1 MELKEGL
8 LASLT
13 TEWLETSSLR
23 IRNGEWI
30 SVGYLGIQPA
40 WQTFVYIWPYGS
52 ETPSSGFVTNCMA
65 AAERKALALECI
77 RFASSIYGSN
87 SEILKEEY
95 GRRKEQRVKHKCKRQ
110 KKRRAQVV
118 LEGCRLKT
126 SNRLPP
132 SFSQCPGAFASTPAA
147 FSYPSRVPF
156 VEYLLVVLPAECE

>member
-1 MELKEGL
+1 
-8 LASLT
+8 
-13 TEWLETSSLR
+13 
-23 IRNGEWI
+23 
-30 SVGYLGIQPA
+30 
-40 WQTFVYIWPYGS
+40 
-52 ETPSSGFVTNCMA
+52 MA

-95 GRRKEQRVKHKCKRQ
+95 GRRKEQRVKHKCKRE

-132 SFSQCPGAFASTPAA
+132 SFSQCAGAFASTPGALW
-147 FSYPSRVPF
+147 YPSRVPF
-156 VEYLLVVLPAECE
+156 VEYLPCRSTCWMWITLSRTLYPDYSYFSGARYGIFIRFISVIIHHSKLVQFR

>member
-1 MELKEGL
+1 MVSEFRLVTREFSRRDRL
-8 LASLT
+8 LY
-13 TEWLETSSLR
+13 TS
-23 IRNGEWI
+23 
-30 SVGYLGIQPA
+30 P
-40 WQTFVYIWPYGS
+40 FVHRPYGC

-95 GRRKEQRVKHKCKRQ
+95 GRRKEQRVKHKCKRE

-132 SFSQCPGAFASTPAA
+132 SFSQCAGAFASTPGALW
-147 FSYPSRVPF
+147 YPSRVPF
-156 VEYLLVVLPAECE
+156 VEYLPCRSTC